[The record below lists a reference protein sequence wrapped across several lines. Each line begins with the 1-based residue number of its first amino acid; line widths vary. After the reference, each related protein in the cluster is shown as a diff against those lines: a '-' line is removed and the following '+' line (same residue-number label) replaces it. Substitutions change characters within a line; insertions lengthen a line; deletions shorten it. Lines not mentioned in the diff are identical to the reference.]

1 MVSKG
6 SFLSKGSTRGELREP
21 GNWGAFPLGIRGTFG
36 NHSNLVDRA
45 LRINDDRTYT
55 FLSSFLG
62 EMRGLFPQ
70 TSSAHWHM
78 GGDGERSNGWL
89 GLTVAAT
96 LTVDRSCDRDVR
108 AVPGPAAWAQNV
120 DGCAKH
126 QRLRRA
132 AAVLYAT
139 AALAGALAAPPRSG
153 GGRLGGRRL
162 ERRGGQ
168 LARRGGHRPG
178 LRGRWL

>member
-1 MVSKG
+1 MRSSLWNG
-6 SFLSKGSTRGELREP
+6 FQRFLFIERFHARGTGEP

-78 GGDGERSNGWL
+78 GGDGERSNG
-89 GLTVAAT
+89 
-96 LTVDRSCDRDVR
+96 
-108 AVPGPAAWAQNV
+108 
-120 DGCAKH
+120 
-126 QRLRRA
+126 RL
-132 AAVLYAT
+132 VL
-139 AALAGALAAPPRSG
+139 
-153 GGRLGGRRL
+153 
-162 ERRGGQ
+162 
-168 LARRGGHRPG
+168 
-178 LRGRWL
+178 